1 MGHLMVREVFPTVQ
15 GEGSAMGTPAV
26 FLRLSGCNLWS
37 GLESHRGTGRGV
49 CAQWCDTQFHG
60 GDRWDPLELVDHI
73 MPMMLSWS
81 RRTVV
86 VTGGEPLLQ
95 LRRPPGESLVRSLL
109 DQGVEVH
116 LETNGTVEADLLP
129 DLSHVTV
136 SPKALASH
144 GPEGQTLDH
153 IRVRTGTDL
162 KVVNPQW
169 SLLNLAT
176 MDSWEFPHRYL
187 QPMDSGS
194 ATERWRGDHLEA
206 TVLVARTL
214 GWRVSPQVH
223 KLMGWP

>member
-1 MGHLMVREVFPTVQ
+1 MEHLMVREVFPTVQ

-37 GLESHRGTGRGV
+37 GLESHRGTGRGI
-49 CAQWCDTQFHG
+49 CARWCDTQFHG
-60 GDRWDPLELVDHI
+60 GDKWDPLELVDHI

-81 RRTVV
+81 RRAVV

-95 LRRPPGESLVRSLL
+95 LRRPPGEALVRSLL

-136 SPKALASH
+136 SPKALAAH

-153 IRVRTGTDL
+153 IRVRSGTDL
-162 KVVNPQW
+162 KVVHPQW
-169 SLLNLAT
+169 IPLNLAA
-176 MDSWEFPHRYL
+176 MDSWGFLHRYL
-187 QPMDSGS
+187 QPMDAGS
-194 ATERWRGDHLEA
+194 ATERRKGDHLES
-206 TVLVARTL
+206 TVLMARTL
-214 GWRVSPQVH
+214 GWKVSAQVH
-223 KLMGWP
+223 KLVGWE